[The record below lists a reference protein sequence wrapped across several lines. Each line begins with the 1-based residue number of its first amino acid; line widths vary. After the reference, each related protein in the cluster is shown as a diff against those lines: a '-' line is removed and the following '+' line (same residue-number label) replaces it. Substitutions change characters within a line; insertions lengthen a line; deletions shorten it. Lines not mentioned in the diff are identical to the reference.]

1 MMGRGIIMQPTE
13 HRGPIGKPPT
23 GGSNIPR
30 PVQEVTIIKSSAVG
44 RSEALFPGWEDRVIS
59 RIPYGSRVP
68 EPDRVVQEAL
78 LPKQVLSTITYNGA
92 ANPYEEA
99 LRPYEEALRPY
110 EEVSPFS
117 SVKLP
122 DGLCEPR
129 EMTEAEAGSLEKY
142 IRDIHGAMWRRQ
154 VVTVYQLP
162 EGECKPWLS
171 TD

>member
-1 MMGRGIIMQPTE
+1 
-13 HRGPIGKPPT
+13 
-23 GGSNIPR
+23 
-30 PVQEVTIIKSSAVG
+30 VQEVTIIKSSAVG

-110 EEVSPFS
+110 EEALRPYEEVSPFS

-129 EMTEAEAGSLEKY
+129 EMAEAEAGTLEKY
-142 IRDIHGAMWRRQ
+142 IRDIHGAMCRRQ

-162 EGECKPWLS
+162 EGVCTPWLS
-171 TD
+171 AD